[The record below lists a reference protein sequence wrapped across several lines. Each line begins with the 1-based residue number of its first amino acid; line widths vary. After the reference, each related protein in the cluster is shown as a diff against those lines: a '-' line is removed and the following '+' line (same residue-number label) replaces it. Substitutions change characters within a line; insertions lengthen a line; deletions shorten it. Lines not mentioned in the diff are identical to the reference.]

1 MNNIQHFIKALG
13 LTAALSAGCML
24 SLSSCDG
31 AIYDDEGDCEVTYR
45 IKFRYDM
52 NLKWADAF
60 ANEVKSVHL
69 YAYDPASGNLVWE
82 KSDKGAHLAEDGYA
96 MTLDLPAGDYH
107 LIAWC
112 GTDND
117 ADSDPL
123 RGESFA
129 VASSTIGSSHHTE
142 LKCRL
147 NRKADEEH
155 PSYSDERLYPLYH
168 GAMDVTLPTND
179 DGEDYLYVMPLTKD
193 TNHIRVI
200 LQHLSG
206 NDVDVNN
213 FTFHIEDA
221 NGLLAHDNSL
231 LDDDVIRYRTWST
244 KNGEAGIGK
253 EDTAPGSRS
262 IIYVNG
268 AIADMTVGR
277 MMADRKRDMMLTI
290 RNKNGET
297 VAHVPVIDYALLA
310 KEYYEEEYGHRMSD
324 QEFLDREDEYTLTFF
339 LDENLKWIST
349 SILIHSWRIV
359 LHDYDI

>member
-1 MNNIQHFIKALG
+1 MNIQHFFKTFV
-13 LTAALSAGCML
+13 LTATVSVALML
-24 SLSSCDG
+24 QLSSCNG
-31 AIYDDEGDCEVTYR
+31 VIYDDEGDCEVTYR

-69 YAYDPASGNLVWE
+69 YAYDPVSGNLVWE
-82 KSDKGAHLAEDGYA
+82 KSDKGAHLADEGYT
-96 MTLDLPAGDYH
+96 MTLDLPAGDYK

-112 GTDND
+112 GTEND
-117 ADSDPL
+117 PEPS
-123 RGESFA
+123 RSESFSVNA
-129 VASSTIGSSHHTE
+129 PTAESSHHTA
-142 LKCRL
+142 LRCSL
-147 NRKADEEH
+147 NRKADSDH
-155 PSYSDERLYPLYH
+155 PSYSDERLFPLFH
-168 GAMDVTLPTND
+168 GSIDVNLPNNE

-193 TNHIRVI
+193 TNHVRVI

-206 NDVDVNN
+206 KDVDVND

-221 NGLLAHDNSL
+221 NGLMAHDNSL
-231 LDDDVIRYRTWST
+231 LPDDVIRYRTWNTMS
-244 KNGEAGIGK
+244 GEAGIGK
-253 EDTAPGSRS
+253 EDSRSRS

-277 MMADRKRDMMLTI
+277 MMADHKRDMMLTI

-310 KEYYEEEYGHRMSD
+310 KEYYEEEYGHKMTD

-339 LDENLKWIST
+339 LDENQRWLST
-349 SILIHSWRIV
+349 SILIHSWRVV
-359 LHDYDI
+359 LHNYDI